1 MAKKAYVYSGTDW
14 VPLASEVTDLTAYST
29 STEIAN
35 TYATKADNGLV
46 HINTTSFS
54 AVASQSLNDI
64 FSATYDNYKI
74 FINLDSVSATG
85 DLYARLRVSGA
96 DNSSAIYG
104 STGWYSNSSG
114 GSGVVNNGT
123 TNIGWSFGQMNSTAD
138 NGYFIIDLSSPFIA
152 KLTMATSWALRNND
166 TPPTIGTTEQRIQVL
181 THALSSSFDSITV
194 YRGSGTMSGTVR
206 VYGYK
211 DEV

>member
-1 MAKKAYVYSGTDW
+1 MAVSRFNPDYPDAGLTLLNKTTFTG
-14 VPLASEVTDLTAYST
+14 ASST
-29 STEIAN
+29 S
-35 TYATKADNGLV
+35 
-46 HINTTSFS
+46 INNVFS
-54 AVASQSLNDI
+54 AD
-64 FSATYDNYKI
+64 YDNYKI
-74 FINLDSVSATG
+74 LINLDSVSASG

-181 THALSSSFDSITV
+181 THALSSSFDGITV
-194 YRGSGTMSGTVR
+194 YRGSGSMTGAISIFGV
-206 VYGYK
+206 K
-211 DEV
+211 K

>member
-123 TNIGWSFGQMNSTAD
+123 TNIGWSVGYMNSTAD

-181 THALSSSFDSITV
+181 THALSSSFDGITV
-194 YRGSGTMSGTVR
+194 YRGSGSMTGAISIFGV
-206 VYGYK
+206 K
-211 DEV
+211 K